1 MRRAAGR
8 LSGAL
13 VLFAAGL
20 AQAGP
25 VDWGAPGTVTS
36 APSVSTGGLVTDVTG
51 GASYEVLQAGA
62 SSNFWTGE
70 FTSGTDVLYDKTGG
84 TLDVTFSQPVTNL
97 SFSLEPELYGAFTAT
112 AQLYDGSTLV
122 DTINTGGSNLLGAG
136 SLAAISYGGP
146 VTSVELSV
154 SNAGGGVA
162 IGPISETASPI
173 SAAPEPGP
181 LALMGV
187 GVLLLGGLALRRRA
201 AAPVAAEVSGL

>member
-1 MRRAAGR
+1 
-8 LSGAL
+8 
-13 VLFAAGL
+13 
-20 AQAGP
+20 
-25 VDWGAPGTVTS
+25 
-36 APSVSTGGLVTDVTG
+36 
-51 GASYEVLQAGA
+51 
-62 SSNFWTGE
+62 
-70 FTSGTDVLYDKTGG
+70 
-84 TLDVTFSQPVTNL
+84 
-97 SFSLEPELYGAFTAT
+97 
-112 AQLYDGSTLV
+112 
-122 DTINTGGSNLLGAG
+122 
-136 SLAAISYGGP
+136 